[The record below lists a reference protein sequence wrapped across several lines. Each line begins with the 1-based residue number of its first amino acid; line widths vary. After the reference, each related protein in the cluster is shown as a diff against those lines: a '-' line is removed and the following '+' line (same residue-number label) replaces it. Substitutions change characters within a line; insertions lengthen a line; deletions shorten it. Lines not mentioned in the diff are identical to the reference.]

1 MAIRFFSP
9 SRRYLPA
16 NGDGRRDHVVV
27 PPQVG
32 AADSA
37 QPAQQGAQ
45 AMPQQSLRD
54 QILQSFGK
62 FDWDYAKEK
71 GNYKVADDLARSL
84 EAAGVTDLSKLTIQ
98 EFEYERPQKARVVTH
113 LDDSGRFRFA
123 DEFGNDV
130 GVWQTA
136 PTLDPIKVKGTGLA
150 YDGKILDRLQ
160 DVGSK
165 GGLEVSKLR
174 SRGFTTDDGAFSFG
188 DKSTDPGKRLTEE
201 LKDGQPVLAFRSFAG
216 KGHTNVY
223 AAKGPDGQV
232 IFYPQWAS
240 SSDAGTVRTAAIM
253 AAAMYGGVV
262 LAPAAGAAAA
272 SAAGGAG
279 TAAGAAAGMAAQ
291 GAVTGAAMNAGMGAA
306 MGASGGQI
314 LKAAGKGALGGAIG
328 GAIGGYAGASG
339 LPNWV
344 TGAAKGAASA
354 ALGGGDG
361 GDVFKSATA
370 GAVGGG
376 LFNGITGSGITDR
389 MFAGAVSG
397 YLRGGKAGAKSGLIS
412 GAIRGAPSLFKGQ

>member
-1 MAIRFFSP
+1 MALRFFAPQAGTANSTAP
-9 SRRYLPA
+9 VDPA
-16 NGDGRRDHVVV
+16 VLQAG
-27 PPQVG
+27 
-32 AADSA
+32 
-37 QPAQQGAQ
+37 AQQVPGEVTE
-45 AMPQQSLRD
+45 QSGYTALPTLRD

-84 EAAGVTDLSKLTIQ
+84 EAAGVTDLSKLRLQ
-98 EFEYERPQKARVVTH
+98 EFEYERPQKAVQTGVVG
-113 LDDSGRFRFA
+113 DSGQFRFA

-130 GVWQTA
+130 GAWETA

-165 GGLEVSKLR
+165 GDLESRDKA
-174 SRGFTTDDGAFSFG
+174 RGFTSTDGAFSLG
-188 DKSTDPGKRLTEE
+188 DKSADPGKKLTGE
-201 LKDGQPVLAFRSFAG
+201 LKDGHPVLAFNSFAG

-240 SSDAGTVRTAAIM
+240 SSDASTVREVAIM
-253 AAAMYGGVV
+253 VAAMYAGVV

-272 SAAGGAG
+272 GAAGGAG
-279 TAAGAAAGMAAQ
+279 TVAGTAAGMAAQ
-291 GAVTGAAMNAGMGAA
+291 GAVMGAAMNAGMGAM

-314 LKAAGKGALGGAIG
+314 LKAAGKGALTGAIG

-339 LPNWV
+339 VPDWAV
-344 TGAAKGAASA
+344 GAMKGAASA
-354 ALGGGDG
+354 ALGGGS
-361 GDVFKSATA
+361 GDDVLKGAAT

-376 LFNGITGSGITDR
+376 LLNGVTGSGITDR
-389 MFAGAVSG
+389 MLAGAVSG
-397 YLRGGKAGAKSGLIS
+397 YLQGGEAGAKSGLIS
-412 GAIRGAPSLFKGQ
+412 GAIRGAPSLFKGR

>member
-1 MAIRFFSP
+1 MALRFFAPQAGTANSTAP
-9 SRRYLPA
+9 VDPA
-16 NGDGRRDHVVV
+16 VLQAG
-27 PPQVG
+27 
-32 AADSA
+32 
-37 QPAQQGAQ
+37 AQQVPGEVTE
-45 AMPQQSLRD
+45 QSGYTALPTLRD

-84 EAAGVTDLSKLTIQ
+84 EAAGVTDLSKLRLQ
-98 EFEYERPQKARVVTH
+98 EFEYERPQKAVQTGVVG
-113 LDDSGRFRFA
+113 DSGQFRFA

-130 GVWQTA
+130 GAWETA

-165 GGLEVSKLR
+165 GDLGESRDKA
-174 SRGFTTDDGAFSFG
+174 RGFTSTDGAFSLG
-188 DKSTDPGKRLTEE
+188 DKSADPGKKLTGE
-201 LKDGQPVLAFRSFAG
+201 LKDGHPVLAFNSFAG

-240 SSDAGTVRTAAIM
+240 SSDASTVREVAIM
-253 AAAMYGGVV
+253 VAAMYAGVV

-272 SAAGGAG
+272 GAAGGAG

-291 GAVTGAAMNAGMGAA
+291 GAVTGAAMNAGMGAM

-314 LKAAGKGALGGAIG
+314 LKAAGKGALTGAIG
-328 GAIGGYAGASG
+328 GAIRGYAGASG
-339 LPNWV
+339 VPDWAV
-344 TGAAKGAASA
+344 GAMNGAASA
-354 ALGGGDG
+354 ALGGGS
-361 GDVFKSATA
+361 GDDVLKGAAT

-376 LFNGITGSGITDR
+376 LLNGVTGSGITDR
-389 MFAGAVSG
+389 MLAGAVSG
-397 YLRGGKAGAKSGLIS
+397 YLQGGEAGAKSGLIS
-412 GAIRGAPSLFKGQ
+412 GAIRGAPSLFKGR

>member
-1 MAIRFFSP
+1 MASLLSP
-9 SRRYLPA
+9 PR
-16 NGDGRRDHVVV
+16 V
-27 PPQVG
+27 
-32 AADSA
+32 AAVAAQAGGPDITPSQA
-37 QPAQQGAQ
+37 QPAQEQ
-45 AMPQQSLRD
+45 ATQAALPSLRD

-84 EAAGVTDLSKLTIQ
+84 EAAGVTDLSKLRMQ
-98 EFEYERPQKARVVTH
+98 EFEYERPQKAVQTGVVG
-113 LDDSGRFRFA
+113 DSGQFRFA

-130 GVWQTA
+130 GAWETA

-165 GGLEVSKLR
+165 GDLGESRDKTFGL
-174 SRGFTTDDGAFSFG
+174 TTADGAFSLG
-188 DKSTDPGKRLTEE
+188 DKSADPGKKLTGE
-201 LKDGQPVLAFRSFAG
+201 LKDGHPVLAFNSFAG

-240 SSDAGTVRTAAIM
+240 SSDASTVREVAIM
-253 AAAMYGGVV
+253 VAAMYAGAV

-272 SAAGGAG
+272 GAAGGAG

-291 GAVTGAAMNAGMGAA
+291 GAVTGAAMNAGMGAM

-314 LKAAGKGALGGAIG
+314 LKAAGKGALTGAIG

-339 LPNWV
+339 VPGWAV
-344 TGAAKGAASA
+344 GATKGAVSA
-354 ALGGGDG
+354 ALGGGS
-361 GDVFKSATA
+361 GDDVLKGAAT

-376 LFNGITGSGITDR
+376 LLNGVTGSGITDR
-389 MFAGAVSG
+389 MLAGAISG
-397 YLRGGKAGAKSGLIS
+397 YLQGGEAGAKSGLIS
-412 GAIRGAPSLFKGQ
+412 GAIRGAPSLFKG